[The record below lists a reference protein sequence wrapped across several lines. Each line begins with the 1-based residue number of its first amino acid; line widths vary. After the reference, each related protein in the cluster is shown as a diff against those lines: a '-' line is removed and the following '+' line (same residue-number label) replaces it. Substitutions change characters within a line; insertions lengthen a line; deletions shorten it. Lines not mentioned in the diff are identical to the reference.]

1 VVVGVLTTPGAVV
14 VVAVGLVV
22 VGTVALAGAV
32 VAEGLVVAC
41 CTRSDA
47 GTEKIDVVEL
57 V

>member
-32 VAEGLVVAC
+32 VAEGLVVV
-41 CTRSDA
+41 CTLSDA
-47 GTEKIDVVEL
+47 GTEKIDVEL

>member
-1 VVVGVLTTPGAVV
+1 VVVGVLTAPGAVV

-32 VAEGLVVAC
+32 VAEGLVVVC
-41 CTRSDA
+41 CTLSDA
-47 GTEKIDVVEL
+47 GIEKIDVEL